1 MGENTNSKA
10 FDYIKENLKIINE
23 NIAQASQ
30 VAGRDM
36 NDIRLMAVTK
46 NIEAEKINFVLDQGV
61 SLIGENRVQ
70 EFVAKYDQID
80 FNKCKAHFIGHLQTN
95 KVRQIVGRVDMIQSV
110 DSLKIAKE
118 IGKRSLNHSK
128 NTKILLEVN
137 IGGEASKFGFA
148 PEELIEK
155 VYEISEIQGLEIS
168 GLMSLVPISENKKE
182 LRKYFSDLNRLFID
196 ISSKKI
202 DNVSMEI
209 LSMGMSGDYYEAIL
223 EGSNLIRV
231 GSSIFAKREN

>member
-1 MGENTNSKA
+1 
-10 FDYIKENLKIINE
+10 
-23 NIAQASQ
+23 
-30 VAGRDM
+30 
-36 NDIRLMAVTK
+36 
-46 NIEAEKINFVLDQGV
+46 
-61 SLIGENRVQ
+61 
-70 EFVAKYDQID
+70 
-80 FNKCKAHFIGHLQTN
+80 
-95 KVRQIVGRVDMIQSV
+95 MIQSV